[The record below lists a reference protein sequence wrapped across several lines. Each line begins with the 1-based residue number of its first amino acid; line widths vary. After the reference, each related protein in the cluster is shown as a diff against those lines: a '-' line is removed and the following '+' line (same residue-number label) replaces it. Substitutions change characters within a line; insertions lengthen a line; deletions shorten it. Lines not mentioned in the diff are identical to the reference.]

1 MFSIEKAT
9 SKDILEV
16 EQLYI
21 AVCRELAKG
30 KNFPGWKEG
39 IYPTREEA
47 MSGYNKEELFVCR
60 KDGCIAGTM
69 ILNSE
74 YEMGYNQ
81 VKWNVEATGKEVLV
95 IHTLAIHP
103 KFNHQGLAR
112 KLVEFAKEY
121 GKETGRKTIRIDV
134 TDGNL
139 PAIKLYEKLGFVYID
154 KIDLNRGDHGLPL
167 FLLYEYIL

>member
-9 SKDILEV
+9 SKDILEI

-30 KNFPGWKEG
+30 QNYPGWKED
-39 IYPTREEA
+39 IYPTKEEA
-47 MSGYNKEELFVCR
+47 LAGLTKDELFVCR

-74 YEMGYNQ
+74 YEEGYDQ
-81 VKWNVEATGKEVLV
+81 VTWNMVANGKEVLV

-103 KFNHQGLAR
+103 TFNHQGLAR
-112 KLVEFAKEY
+112 KMVEFAKEY
-121 GKETGRKTIRIDV
+121 GRKTDRKTIRIDV

-139 PAIKLYEKLGFVYID
+139 PAIKLYEKLGFRYID
-154 KIDLNRGDHGLPL
+154 TIDLDRGDHGLPL